1 MTIQSLPYST
11 IRNSQPTTHKGFAC
25 DGVIDGRPFRILRND
40 KGGYRPAIGTVV
52 PTTYGMGMVSRTV
65 GHNVIVDMVEY
76 NDTMWSV
83 FDGSGSREI
92 VDIIDSSERVAF
104 LSDCNNASVKAK
116 MNDLKRILTTETGK
130 PSKECLERIENMEGL
145 FTTET
150 EYVTKFYANWE
161 PSDDTEILVEF
172 ITTPTE
178 SKAERKRRIEKER
191 KQAKALADRL
201 LAQFGEDNIPDFIMG
216 ELNDAY

>member
-1 MTIQSLPYST
+1 MTISSIPFGTLKDM
-11 IRNSQPTTHKGFAC
+11 QPTTHKGFAC
-25 DGVIDGRPFRILRND
+25 DGVIDDRPFRILRND

-65 GHNVIVDMVEY
+65 GYNVIVDMVEY

-178 SKAERKRRIEKER
+178 SKAERKRRIAKER

>member
-25 DGVIDGRPFRILRND
+25 DGVIDDRPFRILRND

-52 PTTYGMGMVSRTV
+52 PTTYGTGMVARTV
-65 GHNVIVDMVEY
+65 GYNVIVDVCDY
-76 NDTMWSV
+76 NDKEWCV
-83 FDGSGSREI
+83 FDGSGSREV
-92 VDIIDSSERVAF
+92 VDLMDSSERVAF
-104 LSDCNNASVKAK
+104 LSTCNNSSVKAK
-116 MNDLKRILTTETGK
+116 MDDLKRILTTETGK
-130 PSKECLERIENMEGL
+130 PTKECLERIEDMEGL
-145 FTTET
+145 LTNET

-172 ITTPTE
+172 ISTPTE
-178 SKAERKRRIEKER
+178 SKAERKRRLAMER
-191 KQAKALADRL
+191 KEAKRLADRL
-201 LAQFGEDNIPDFIMG
+201 LAEFGSDEIPDEIMG

>member
-1 MTIQSLPYST
+1 MTISSIPFGTLKDM
-11 IRNSQPTTHKGFAC
+11 QPTTHKGFAC
-25 DGVIDGRPFRILRND
+25 DGVIDDRPFRILRND

>member
-11 IRNSQPTTHKGFAC
+11 IRNSQPATHKGFAC

-40 KGGYRPAIGTVV
+40 AGGYRPAIGTVV
-52 PTTYGMGMVSRTV
+52 PTTYGTGMVARTV
-65 GHNVIVDMVEY
+65 GYSVIVDVCDY
-76 NDTMWSV
+76 NDKEWCV
-83 FDGSGSREI
+83 FDGSGSREV
-92 VDIIDSSERVAF
+92 VDLMDSSERVAF

-116 MNDLKRILTTETGK
+116 INDLKRILTTETGK

-145 FTTET
+145 FTNET

-172 ITTPTE
+172 IATPTE
-178 SKAERKRRIEKER
+178 TKAERKRRLAMER
-191 KQAKALADRL
+191 KEAKRLADRL
-201 LAQFGEDNIPDFIMG
+201 LAEYGDDTIPDEIMG
-216 ELNDAY
+216 ELDDAY